1 MRAHGIQL
9 ASASVMTMLPL
20 AGYAAGAMAGGVV
33 IDTLLR
39 RTGSKW
45 WSRSAVGAAA
55 LVLAGLA
62 PLLAIFMTH
71 PAAALAVL
79 ASGVTLAGLAGPAT
93 WAATMD
99 LGGKSSTSVMA
110 VLNMSGNV
118 GAFLCPIAVGAILD
132 AFPERWSL
140 VLLMF
145 SMVYITGGICWLLTN
160 TGRSTRWK
168 HVGQD

>member
-1 MRAHGIQL
+1 
-9 ASASVMTMLPL
+9 MTMLPL
-20 AGYAAGAMAGGVV
+20 AGYAAGAMVGGVV
-33 IDTLLR
+33 IDALRR

-55 LVLAGLA
+55 LVFAGLF
-62 PLLAIFMTH
+62 PLLTMVMTY
-71 PAAALAVL
+71 PTAALAVL
-79 ASGVTLAGLAGPAT
+79 ASGVTMAGLAGPAT

-118 GAFLCPIAVGAILD
+118 GAFLCPVAVGTILD

-145 SMVYITGGICWLLTN
+145 SIVYITGGICWLLTD
-160 TGRSTRWK
+160 TQKPTR
-168 HVGQD
+168 

>member
-1 MRAHGIQL
+1 MPC
-9 ASASVMTMLPL
+9 SVAP
-20 AGYAAGAMAGGVV
+20 AANGGV
-33 IDTLLR
+33 
-39 RTGSKW
+39 
-45 WSRSAVGAAA
+45 AAPWGPRPWI
-55 LVLAGLA
+55 LAGLS

-118 GAFLCPIAVGAILD
+118 GAFLCPVAVGTILD

-145 SMVYITGGICWLLTN
+145 SMVYITGGIMLAADGYRQAGSLITID
-160 TGRSTRWK
+160 SRWFSRK
-168 HVGQD
+168 DLSK

>member
-1 MRAHGIQL
+1 FPSYLMRAHGIRL

-20 AGYAAGAMAGGVV
+20 AGYALGAMVGGAL
-33 IDTLLR
+33 IDGLLA
-39 RTGSKW
+39 RTGSRW
-45 WSRSAVGAAA
+45 WSRSAVGAAS
-55 LVLAGLA
+55 LIMAGLT
-62 PLLAIFMTH
+62 PLLAIFMTQ

-79 ASGVTLAGLAGPAT
+79 ASGVTAAGLAGPAT

-110 VLNMSGNV
+110 VLNMSGNL
-118 GAFLCPIAVGAILD
+118 GAFLCPIAVGWILD

-145 SMVYITGGICWLLTN
+145 SMVYIFGGLCWLL
-160 TGRSTRWK
+160 
-168 HVGQD
+168 